1 MRRLPLLYGIY
12 GADSPDFLYKIERS
26 FLGGVGIF
34 QLRVKN
40 KEKREVLELS
50 EKVKKICR
58 AYGVIFIINDDPDI
72 ALEVEAD
79 GVHIGREDGDI
90 EYVKKMVG
98 DKIVGVS
105 CYDNIERALYAE
117 EKGADY
123 VSFSSPFP
131 SPTKKDKKNVPIELI
146 KKAQEKIKIPLYV
159 IGGINKNNVSEILSN
174 LKCGVCAISGIY
186 DSYDP
191 FLTAFAIREKIIFYN
206 EGSLTF

>member
-1 MRRLPLLYGIY
+1 MKLSLLYGIY
-12 GADSPDFLYKIERS
+12 GSDSSDFLYKIERS

-34 QLRVKN
+34 QLRMKN
-40 KEKREVLELS
+40 KEKKKVLEIS

-58 AYGVIFIINDDPDI
+58 AYGVIFVINDDPHI
-72 ALEVEAD
+72 ALEVDAD
-79 GVHIGREDGDI
+79 GVHIGREDGDV
-90 EYVKKMVG
+90 EYVKRIVG
-98 DKIVGVS
+98 NKIVGVS
-105 CYDNIERALYAE
+105 CYDNIERALHAE

-131 SPTKKDKKNVPIELI
+131 SPTKKDKKIVPFDVLR
-146 KKAQEKIKIPLYV
+146 KAKEKVKIPIYV
-159 IGGINKNNVSEILSN
+159 IGGINKDNVSEILSK

-186 DSYDP
+186 AFYDP